1 LNVGQISSKFRLSR
15 PSISHHL
22 KVLKDA
28 GVVRSE
34 KSGQEIFYW
43 LDFERV
49 VLALCAL
56 ADKIER
62 NNLPGNTQE

>member
-1 LNVGQISSKFRLSR
+1 M
-15 PSISHHL
+15 
-22 KVLKDA
+22 LKDA

-49 VLALCAL
+49 VLALRVL

-62 NNLPGNTQE
+62 NYLPDKAQA